1 MGFKLFFWGD
11 DNSEKGSDEIQK
23 LLKDDRAYKYI
34 SNLIKEAEKWVN
46 KYRQFPTFDILDDY
60 IDYDD
65 IEKVSYILNNR
76 YGYKLSGEDL
86 EEYLVQELEKIGYE
100 KFKEWIKLKNPRD
113 ENEIIRL
120 FLQYDEN
127 IADEIDF
134 AISDVDTQINAQYLK
149 EIIGESLKYLTRVL
163 QEYNIQLEERQ
174 IYAKIVEIIENMRL
188 QRYES
193 ELESNSMNKISENDA
208 SKNALPICWVE
219 LTKMSGHDFETLI
232 GSIFAS
238 LGFDVEKTKHTGDQG
253 ADLIISKGGLKIA
266 VQVKRYSEKR
276 KVGNKAVQEIV
287 AAIKYYGTDKGM
299 IITTSN
305 YTKPAIELARA
316 NGIKLIGGQ
325 ELKKVVDSLNSI
337 YNILLS

>member
-1 MGFKLFFWGD
+1 
-11 DNSEKGSDEIQK
+11 
-23 LLKDDRAYKYI
+23 
-34 SNLIKEAEKWVN
+34 
-46 KYRQFPTFDILDDY
+46 
-60 IDYDD
+60 
-65 IEKVSYILNNR
+65 
-76 YGYKLSGEDL
+76 
-86 EEYLVQELEKIGYE
+86 
-100 KFKEWIKLKNPRD
+100 
-113 ENEIIRL
+113 
-120 FLQYDEN
+120 
-127 IADEIDF
+127 
-134 AISDVDTQINAQYLK
+134 
-149 EIIGESLKYLTRVL
+149 
-163 QEYNIQLEERQ
+163 
-174 IYAKIVEIIENMRL
+174 
-188 QRYES
+188 
-193 ELESNSMNKISENDA
+193 
-208 SKNALPICWVE
+208 
-219 LTKMSGHDFETLI
+219 MSGHDFETLI